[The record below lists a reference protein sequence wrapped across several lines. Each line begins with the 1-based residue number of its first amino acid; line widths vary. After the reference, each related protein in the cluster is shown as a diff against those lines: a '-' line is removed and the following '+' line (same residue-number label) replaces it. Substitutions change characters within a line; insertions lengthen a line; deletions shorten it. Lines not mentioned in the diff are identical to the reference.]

1 MRILVDADACPVK
14 KEILKVAKEKSIEVH
29 MFFDN
34 SHQYEDG
41 YSTVYIHVY
50 NDGYS
55 EVFILDKGADSV
67 DYFLI
72 NKVQSGDIVVS
83 QDYGVASMGLS
94 RKAYVLNQNGMI
106 YTDDNILSLLSR
118 RAMNQKIRKHS
129 RVKGP
134 KKRTKEDNTKF
145 ENSLRKI
152 INSIL

>member
-1 MRILVDADACPVK
+1 MRIMVDADACPVK
-14 KEILKVAKEKSIEVH
+14 KEILTVAKEFKLEVH

-41 YSTVYIHVY
+41 YSTVYI
-50 NDGYS
+50 
-55 EVFILDKGADSV
+55 LDKGADSV
-67 DYFLI
+67 DYYLI
-72 NKVQSGDIVVS
+72 NRVQKGDIIVS

-94 RKAYVLNQNGMI
+94 KKAHVLNQNGLI
-106 YTDDNILSLLSR
+106 YNDDNMMSLLSR

-134 KKRTKEDNTKF
+134 KKRTKEDNAKF
-145 ENSLRKI
+145 EKSLRFI

>member
-14 KEILKVAKEKSIEVH
+14 TEILKVAKENKIDVH

-41 YSTVYIHVY
+41 YSTVYI
-50 NDGYS
+50 
-55 EVFILDKGADSV
+55 LDKGADSV

-72 NKVQSGDIVVS
+72 NKVKNGDIIVT

-94 RKAYVLNQNGMI
+94 KNAYVLNQNGLI
-106 YTDDNILSLLSR
+106 YTDDNIMTLLSR
-118 RAMNQKIRKHS
+118 RALNQKIRKHS

-134 KKRTKEDNTKF
+134 KKRTKEDNIKF

-152 INSIL
+152 INSI

>member
-14 KEILKVAKEKSIEVH
+14 TEILKVAKENKIDVH

-41 YSTVYIHVY
+41 YSTVYI
-50 NDGYS
+50 
-55 EVFILDKGADSV
+55 LDKGADSV

-72 NKVQSGDIVVS
+72 NKVKKGDIIVT

-94 RKAYVLNQNGMI
+94 KNAYVLNQNGLI
-106 YTDDNILSLLSR
+106 YTDDNIMTLLSR
-118 RAMNQKIRKHS
+118 RALNQKIRKHS

-134 KKRTKEDNTKF
+134 KKRTKEDNIKF

-152 INSIL
+152 INSI

>member
-14 KEILKVAKEKSIEVH
+14 SEILTVAKEFKLEVH

-41 YSTVYIHVY
+41 YSTVYI
-50 NDGYS
+50 
-55 EVFILDKGADSV
+55 LDKGADSV

-72 NKVQSGDIVVS
+72 NKTLIGDIIIS

-94 RKAYVLNQNGMI
+94 KKAHVLNQNGLI
-106 YTDDNILSLLSR
+106 YNDDNMMSLLSR

-134 KKRTKEDNTKF
+134 KKRTKEDNKKF
-145 ENSLRKI
+145 EKSLRFI

>member
-14 KEILKVAKEKSIEVH
+14 NEILKVAKEMKIEVH

-41 YSTVYIHVY
+41 YSTVYI
-50 NDGYS
+50 
-55 EVFILDKGADSV
+55 LDKGADSV

-72 NKVQSGDIVVS
+72 NRSKPGDIIIT

-94 RKAYVLNQNGMI
+94 KKTYVLNQNGMI

-118 RAMNQKIRKHS
+118 RALNQKIRKHT

-134 KKRTKEDNTKF
+134 KKRTQEDNIKF
-145 ENSLRKI
+145 EKSLRKL
-152 INSIL
+152 INNIY